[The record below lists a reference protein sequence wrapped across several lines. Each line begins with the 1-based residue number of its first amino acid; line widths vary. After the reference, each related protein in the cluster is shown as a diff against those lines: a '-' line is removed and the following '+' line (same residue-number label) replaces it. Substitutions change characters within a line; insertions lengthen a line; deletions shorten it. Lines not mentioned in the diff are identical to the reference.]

1 MSSKL
6 LPIAEVATVKKERP
20 KPPNAGKGRP
30 KGVPN
35 KATGALKEMILGALS
50 KVGGE
55 EYLVRQAEENPTA
68 FLSLIAKVLPTELK
82 SSDPGGFLVRVVTG
96 VPPEE
101 KGEA

>member
-6 LPIAEVATVKKERP
+6 LPIVEAAEIKPKEKR

-55 EYLVRQAEENPTA
+55 EYLVDQAEKNPAA
-68 FLSLIAKVLPTELK
+68 FMSLIAKVLPTELK

-96 VPPEE
+96 VPTEGNE
-101 KGEA
+101 